1 MVVPV
6 TNTSS
11 KFHVRQVTSE
21 DLKHVGKIV
30 EIINTA
36 FVADNTWTSVRR
48 FGVKDRVNYAQVEE
62 LVRNKVLLCAF
73 DENQVVVGAA
83 EIQHINSEEAE
94 IGLVSVD
101 PARQSQGIGKL
112 LLLQTIDKMKSMGY
126 KVATMSILGERPE
139 LLAWY
144 FKLGFQDTGERPL
157 YRNPAVIDAV
167 LPLTVVKKVLS

>member
-1 MVVPV
+1 MLARLWRLLILPLLLIVMSCYSFIEI
-6 TNTSS
+6 NDSS
-11 KFHVRQVTSE
+11 N
-21 DLKHVGKIV
+21 
-30 EIINTA
+30 IIQI
-36 FVADNTWTSVRR
+36 DTWTSVRR

-144 FKLGFQDTGERPL
+144 SKLGFQDTGERPL

>member
-6 TNTSS
+6 NNNSS
-11 KFHVRQVTSE
+11 PFHVRQVTSD

-30 EIINTA
+30 EIINGA
-36 FVADNTWTSVRR
+36 FVADNTWTSVRHL
-48 FGVKDRVNYAQVEE
+48 GMKNRVNYAEVED
-62 LVRNKVLLCAF
+62 LVRNKILLCVF
-73 DENQVVVGAA
+73 DENQVVVATA
-83 EIQHINSEEAE
+83 EIQPINSDEAG

-112 LLLQTIDKMKSMGY
+112 LLLATIDKIKEMGY

-144 FKLGFQDTGERPL
+144 AKLGFQDTGERPL
-157 YRNPAVIDAV
+157 YRNPAVIEAV
-167 LPLTVVKKVLS
+167 LPLTVVKKNLS